1 MPSDRLRRVALVVW
15 TAVGAVGLGWVVIR
29 LADAVRVIWLPM
41 AFAFGLVLL
50 LEPSVRW
57 LERKGV
63 HRLVATFLS
72 FLGLVAFIVAV
83 AAVVFPT
90 VREQVVEFVQRLPEL
105 YGGIVDWARDVAG
118 RFGWDIDELLSG
130 GALEE
135 WLNDPD
141 NQETIQDLLIGFGA
155 GAGMLVRGVTEA
167 VIVTVLAPVLALYL
181 LIDLP
186 RFKDNAVALTPRSHR
201 EEVVFVG
208 REVAT
213 AMGSFVRG
221 QLLVALIVGI
231 ASSIGMW
238 IIDLP
243 FWLLVGIISGVLNM
257 IPFLGPVAGGALA
270 LVIALLN
277 GNPVQGV
284 LAVAIYTGIQ
294 QVDNHLITPLIQRTR
309 VHLSPFAIVIAL
321 VIGGSVAGLLGVLVA
336 VPATAAIRIIAG
348 HLWRTRILGQSWR
361 EASEAMIEYT
371 TPPER
376 LAKLTRRAS
385 DEQARLFDTQELTPI
400 DGEDETHPD

>member
-1 MPSDRLRRVALVVW
+1 MPTDRLRRVALVVW
-15 TAVGAVGLGWVVIR
+15 TAVGMAVLAFVLIR
-29 LADAVRVIWLPM
+29 VAGAVRVIWLPM

-57 LERKGV
+57 LEHRGV
-63 HRLVATFLS
+63 HRIVATFAS
-72 FLGLVAFIVAV
+72 FLGLIAFLVAV
-83 AAVVFPT
+83 SAIVYPT
-90 VREQVVEFVQRLPEL
+90 VQRQITEFAQQLPEL
-105 YGGIVDWARDVAG
+105 YQGVRDWLGEVVG
-118 RFGWDIDELLSG
+118 RFGWDLDGFLGE

-135 WLNDPD
+135 WLNDPA
-141 NQETIQDLLIGFGA
+141 NQETIRNLLIGFGS
-155 GAGMLVRGVTEA
+155 GAGLLIRGVTEA
-167 VIVTVLAPVLALYL
+167 VVIALLAPVLAIYL

-186 RFKDNAVALTPRSHR
+186 RFKVNALNLTPQSHR
-201 EEVVFVG
+201 DEVVYVG
-208 REVAT
+208 RDVAR

-221 QLLVALIVGI
+221 QLLVALIVGV

-243 FWLLVGIISGVLNM
+243 FWLLVGIISGLLNM

-270 LVIALLN
+270 FIISLLN
-277 GNPVQGV
+277 SDPWQGV

-294 QVDNHLITPLIQRTR
+294 QIDNHVITPLIQRTR

-361 EASEAMIEYT
+361 EASEAMIEVT
-371 TPPER
+371 PPPER
-376 LAKLTRRAS
+376 LARLARRT
-385 DEQARLFDTQELTPI
+385 DQEKLFDTRELDAITEEPV
-400 DGEDETHPD
+400 EES

>member
-1 MPSDRLRRVALVVW
+1 MAVLAFVLIRVA
-15 TAVGAVGLGWVVIR
+15 G
-29 LADAVRVIWLPM
+29 AVRVIWLPM

-57 LERKGV
+57 LEQRGV
-63 HRLVATFLS
+63 HRIVATFAS
-72 FLGLVAFIVAV
+72 FLGLIAFLVAV
-83 AAVVFPT
+83 SAIVYPT
-90 VREQVVEFVQRLPEL
+90 VQRQITEFAQQLPEL
-105 YGGIVDWARDVAG
+105 YQGVRDWLGEVVG
-118 RFGWDIDELLSG
+118 RFGWDLDGFLGE

-135 WLNDPD
+135 WLNDPA
-141 NQETIQDLLIGFGA
+141 NQETIRNLLIGFGS
-155 GAGMLVRGVTEA
+155 GAGLLIRGVTEA
-167 VIVTVLAPVLALYL
+167 VVIALLAPVLAIYL

-186 RFKDNAVALTPRSHR
+186 RFKVNALNLTPQSHR
-201 EEVVFVG
+201 DEVVYVG
-208 REVAT
+208 RDVAR

-221 QLLVALIVGI
+221 QLLVALIVGV

-243 FWLLVGIISGVLNM
+243 FWLLVGIISGLLNM

-270 LVIALLN
+270 FIISLLN
-277 GNPVQGV
+277 SDPWQGV

-294 QVDNHLITPLIQRTR
+294 QIDNHVITPLIQRTR

-361 EASEAMIEYT
+361 EASEAMIEVT
-371 TPPER
+371 PPPER
-376 LAKLTRRAS
+376 LARLARRT
-385 DEQARLFDTQELTPI
+385 DQEKLFDTRELDAITEEPV
-400 DGEDETHPD
+400 EES

>member
-1 MPSDRLRRVALVVW
+1 MW
-15 TAVGAVGLGWVVIR
+15 TAVGAAALGYVLMR
-29 LADAVRVIWLPM
+29 LAGAVRVIWLPM

-57 LERKGV
+57 MERRGV
-63 HRLVATFLS
+63 HRAIATFLS
-72 FLGLVAFIVAV
+72 FLALLGFIVAV
-83 AAVVFPT
+83 VALVYPT
-90 VREQVVEFVQRLPEL
+90 VQAQTTEFAERLPEL
-105 YGGIVDWARDVAG
+105 YDGLLAWLGDLVG
-118 RFGWDIDELLSG
+118 RFGWDLEGFLGD
-130 GALEE
+130 GALEA
-135 WLNDPD
+135 WLNDPA
-141 NQETIQDLLIGFGA
+141 NQETIRNLLIGFGS
-155 GAGMLVRGVTEA
+155 GAGLLIRGVTEA
-167 VIVTVLAPVLALYL
+167 VVVALLAPVLAIYL

-186 RFKDNAVALTPRSHR
+186 RFKENAVTLTPPPYRD
-201 EEVVFVG
+201 EVVFVG
-208 REVAT
+208 RDVAT

-221 QLLVALIVGI
+221 QLLVALIVGV

-243 FWLLVGIISGVLNM
+243 FWLLVGIISGLLNM

-270 LVIALLN
+270 FVISLLN
-277 GNPVQGV
+277 ADPWQGV
-284 LAVAIYTGIQ
+284 LAVVIYTGIQ
-294 QVDNHLITPLIQRTR
+294 QVDNHVITPMIQRTR

-361 EASEAMIEYT
+361 EASEAMIEVT

-376 LAKLTRRAS
+376 LARLTRRS
-385 DEQARLFDTQELTPI
+385 DQERLFDTQELRPV
-400 DGEDETHPD
+400 DGEPSEADETD

>member
-1 MPSDRLRRVALVVW
+1 MPTDRLRRVALVVW
-15 TAVGAVGLGWVVIR
+15 TAVGMAVLAFVLIR
-29 LADAVRVIWLPM
+29 VAGAVRVIWLPM

-57 LERKGV
+57 LEQRGV
-63 HRLVATFLS
+63 HRIVATFAS
-72 FLGLVAFIVAV
+72 FLGLIAFLVAV
-83 AAVVFPT
+83 SAIVYPT
-90 VREQVVEFVQRLPEL
+90 VQRQITEFAQQLPEL
-105 YGGIVDWARDVAG
+105 YQGVRDWLGEVVG
-118 RFGWDIDELLSG
+118 RFGWDLDGFLGE

-135 WLNDPD
+135 WLNDPA
-141 NQETIQDLLIGFGA
+141 NQETIRNLLIGFGS
-155 GAGMLVRGVTEA
+155 GAGLLIRGVTEA
-167 VIVTVLAPVLALYL
+167 VVIALLAPVLAIYL

-186 RFKDNAVALTPRSHR
+186 RFKVNALNLTPQSHR
-201 EEVVFVG
+201 DEVVYVG
-208 REVAT
+208 RDVAR

-221 QLLVALIVGI
+221 QLLVALIVGV

-243 FWLLVGIISGVLNM
+243 FWLLVGIISGLLNM

-270 LVIALLN
+270 FIISLLN
-277 GNPVQGV
+277 SDPWQGV

-294 QVDNHLITPLIQRTR
+294 QIDNHVITPLIQRTR

-361 EASEAMIEYT
+361 EASEAMIEVT
-371 TPPER
+371 PPPER
-376 LAKLTRRAS
+376 LARLARRT
-385 DEQARLFDTQELTPI
+385 DQEKLFDTRELDAITEEPV
-400 DGEDETHPD
+400 EES